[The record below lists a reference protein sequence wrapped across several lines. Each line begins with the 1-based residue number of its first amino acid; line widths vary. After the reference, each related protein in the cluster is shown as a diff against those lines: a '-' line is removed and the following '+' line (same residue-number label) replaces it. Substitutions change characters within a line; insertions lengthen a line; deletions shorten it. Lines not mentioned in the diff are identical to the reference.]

1 MNDLGDLIAI
11 GRKAKG
17 LTQAELGEI
26 VGVTQVAI
34 NRYESGDREP
44 DDHMVRSLAEALGLT
59 ERLLR
64 HGDRFRG
71 ALGVEA
77 HMRRQKSTKAS
88 LWRRIEADLN
98 LLRAHSSLLFEEV
111 SLHADRRIPTF
122 DPEYTS
128 PAEAAG
134 LVRAQWQLPIGPV
147 ANLVRWMEAA
157 GCLIFEKDFG
167 THRIDG
173 MSQWIG
179 DHPVVL
185 LNSTATP
192 DRRRLTLAH
201 ELGHLTLH
209 SNEVTDDAETQANEF
224 AAEFL
229 MPEAAIRS
237 ELRRRDLGTL
247 LDLKREWGV
256 SMQAVFERAHHFGM
270 VTAAERM
277 AFYKALNA
285 RGWKIKEPMADVVPF
300 ERPRLPA
307 SIGEN
312 LRMKGFTDDEIDDLA
327 GYTRG
332 AANPFRTAGRRLQV
346 IQDV

>member
-1 MNDLGDLIAI
+1 MSNLGDLIAV

-17 LTQAELGEI
+17 LTQTDLGEI
-26 VGVTQVAI
+26 VGVAQVTI

-44 DDHMVRSLAEALGLT
+44 DDDMVRALAGALGVT

-71 ALGVEA
+71 ALAVDA

-88 LWRRIEADLN
+88 LWRRVEAELN
-98 LLRAHSSLLFEEV
+98 LLRVHSSLLFEEV
-111 SLHADRRIPTF
+111 SLRSEQRVPTF
-122 DPEYTS
+122 DPEFTS
-128 PAEAAG
+128 PEGAAR
-134 LVRAQWQLPIGPV
+134 LVRAQWRMPIGSV
-147 ANLVRWMEAA
+147 TNVVRWMEAA
-157 GCLIFEKDFG
+157 GCLIFEDDFG

-173 MSQWIG
+173 MSQWVG

-185 LNSTATP
+185 LNRVATA

-201 ELGHLTLH
+201 ELGHLALH
-209 SNEVTDDAETQANEF
+209 SNDASEDAEAQANEF

-229 MPEAAIRS
+229 MPEVVIRA

-256 SMQAVFERAHHFGM
+256 SMQAIFERAYHFGM
-270 VTAAERM
+270 VEPAERT

-285 RGWKIKEPMADVVPF
+285 RGWKTKEPLADAVPF
-300 ERPRLPA
+300 ERPQLPT
-307 SIGEN
+307 SIGEA
-312 LRMKGFTDDEIDDLA
+312 LRAKGLSDEEIDDLA
-327 GYTRG
+327 GYTYG
-332 AANPFRTAGRRLQV
+332 TANPFKPAARRLQAL
-346 IQDV
+346 